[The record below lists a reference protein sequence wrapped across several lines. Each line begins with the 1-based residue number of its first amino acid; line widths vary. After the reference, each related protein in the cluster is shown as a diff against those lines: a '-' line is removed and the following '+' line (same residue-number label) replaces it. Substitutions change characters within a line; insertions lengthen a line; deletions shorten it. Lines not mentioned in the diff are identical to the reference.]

1 MRPPPNWVRVTEASS
16 AAPASSGDRTE
27 GRRAGWLRPAT
38 AVGSGIFLSRITGF
52 ARDIA
57 VAAFLGTNLLA
68 DAYFAAIKIP
78 NIIRNLLGE
87 GTLSAAF
94 VPVYSEALER
104 DGANAPAPARLA
116 TSVLGLVL
124 TAALFLSALG
134 VILAPW
140 ITDAVMVGADDET
153 RRITTELVRILF
165 PMSGTLIVGA
175 WFLGVLNSHGK
186 FFLPFV
192 APTLWNLS
200 QIAGLL
206 LAHALG
212 SEKLAHALA
221 WSALVGSLLQVGIQ
235 LPAARRLVGTLRPS
249 GGWSWEPVRRVARNT
264 VPVISSQGIFQ
275 ISTLVD
281 ISLAT
286 LVGTSAMSALGY
298 SQRLMYLP
306 ISLFGISVAAAA
318 LPDMSREATV
328 ARLRPRLVNGFFQ
341 ILFFVLPAAVCF
353 LVFGDLI
360 VRLAFERR
368 AFTET
373 STLIVAAVLGTYAL
387 GLVASASQ
395 KLFASGFHALQDTR
409 TPMIIAAVA
418 VTVGI
423 GLAVT
428 FTLLARAGLPTEY
441 RPYAAMGIALGGACG
456 AWINL
461 LLLWTLL
468 GRRLGGLFDR
478 RALRAAV
485 RLAGAA
491 GLAGLTA
498 ALVRSGLASRWPA
511 TGFLANL
518 GLLLLLMACGA
529 VPYLLIARRP
539 PVILPQEEAGLE
551 R

>member
-1 MRPPPNWVRVTEASS
+1 MGAPPNWARVTEASS
-16 AAPASSGDRTE
+16 AAPASSANDAE
-27 GRRAGWLRPAT
+27 GRRPGWLRPAT
-38 AVGSGIFLSRITGF
+38 AVGSGIFLSRVTGF

-94 VPVYSEALER
+94 VPVYADSLER
-104 DGANAPAPARLA
+104 HGPDAPDSTRLA
-116 TSVLGLVL
+116 RSVLGIVL
-124 TAALFLSALG
+124 TAAVLLSALG

-140 ITDAVMVGADDET
+140 ITDLVMVGADQET
-153 RRITTELVRILF
+153 LGITTELVRILF
-165 PMSGTLIVGA
+165 PMSGMLIVGA

-192 APTLWNLS
+192 APTLWNLA
-200 QIAGLL
+200 QIVGLL
-206 LAHALG
+206 VAHALG

-360 VRLAFERR
+360 ISVAFQRG

-418 VTVGI
+418 VTAGI
-423 GLAVT
+423 GLAVA
-428 FTLLARAGLPTEY
+428 FTLTARSRLPMEY
-441 RPYAAMGIALGGACG
+441 QPYAAMGIALGGACG

-468 GRRLGGLFDR
+468 GRKLGGLFDR

-485 RLAGAA
+485 RLAAAA
-491 GLAGLTA
+491 GLAGVTA
-498 ALVRSGLASRWPA
+498 AVLRSQLASGWPGS
-511 TGFLANL
+511 GFLADFI
-518 GLLLLLMACGA
+518 LLLLLTAVGA